1 MNKKHIYSL
10 AVMLCGLFSLPLCG
24 QELNESLTV
33 EGEYV
38 PVIRHQ
44 ERINTLPEKLNNKLQ
59 QSNLNV
65 ASKGVPTEIG
75 DDIYALP
82 VTGWRTTR
90 SVSDNKGYVDFGMG
104 SYLNIVGSAG
114 YRFLDEEKTKAG
126 AWLQHNSSLGY
137 VAKDFDWSGW
147 SGVEGLPDKSKKF
160 RTDTRVTLYGS
171 HDFGVGHLDAN
182 LSYRFG
188 RFNYYGVKETYIN
201 NFGNIPMQNLNDV
214 GMNIGWQGRKVEK
227 TGLNYNFDFSY
238 RHFGYHRNFNEDKIR
253 KTQKENHFSLGA
265 KLLMPWDNGSF
276 VGLDVLA
283 DMVLY
288 TSVEEFGL
296 IDTMNDYGKLT
307 FSPYYR
313 FAKNNLNVHA
323 GLMLDLTFNAKRK
336 YTSLFTDKY
345 ALVHIAPQVKLDWK
359 KDLFGL
365 WLHLLGGTELNT
377 LANNSQLD
385 YYQAPQMQGT
395 LPMYSPIDGRFGF
408 RFGKIAGF
416 AAELMFDYKVTKNV
430 LFGGLYMDP
439 NVLSDISFVN
449 KSDAAMNIN
458 GWRVG
463 LGLNYEFSNLLT
475 VNAQGYYSPQ
485 NAEKGYFNGYDRPRW
500 VIDTKAELRP
510 WSTLKVSLGYQY
522 RGVRNLYDYDI
533 VSAGVDHRPNYR
545 IYAHRLS
552 DIALLNLGASYAL
565 LDNRLTIWA
574 QANNL
579 LSSASSL
586 SPALPDEGFNFLIG
600 AGFNF

>member
-1 MNKKHIYSL
+1 MNKKHIYGLAIMLSGISSL
-10 AVMLCGLFSLPLCG
+10 SLYS

-44 ERINTLPEKLNNKLQ
+44 ERINTLPETLDNKLLQ
-59 QSNLNV
+59 TDLSM
-65 ASKGVPTEIG
+65 ASKGVPIETG
-75 DDIYALP
+75 NDIYALV

-90 SVSDNKGYVDFGMG
+90 TVSDNKGYVDFGIG
-104 SYLNIVGSAG
+104 SYFNIVGSAG
-114 YRFLDEEKTKAG
+114 YRILDGEKTKAG
-126 AWLQHNSSLGY
+126 VWVQHNSSSGFT
-137 VAKDFDWSGW
+137 AKKYDWQGW
-147 SGVEGLPDKSKKF
+147 IGAEDLPEKAKKN

-171 HDFGVGHLDAN
+171 HDLGVGRIDAN

-188 RFNYYGVKETYIN
+188 RFNYYGVKETYVN
-201 NFGNIPMQNLNDV
+201 NFGDIPMQNLNDV
-214 GMNIGWQGRKVEK
+214 TMNVGWQGSKVEK
-227 TGLNYNFDFSY
+227 TGLYYMLDLNY
-238 RHFGYHRNFNEDKIR
+238 RHFGYHRNFNEDR
-253 KTQKENHFSLGA
+253 TRNTQKENHFTLGA
-265 KLLMPWDNGSF
+265 KLQMPWDNGSSI
-276 VGLDVLA
+276 GMDVLA

-288 TSVEEFGL
+288 TSIEDLGFV
-296 IDTMNDYGKLT
+296 DTMDDYGKLE

-323 GLMLDLTFNAKRK
+323 GLVVDLTFNAKQE
-336 YTSLFTDKY
+336 YQSFTDKY
-345 ALVHIAPQVKLDWK
+345 SLIHIAPQVKFDWK

-385 YYQAPQMQGT
+385 YYQTPQMQGT

-416 AAELMFDYKVTKNV
+416 SAELMFDYKVLKNI

-439 NVLSDISFVN
+439 NPQSDISFVG
-449 KSDAAMNIN
+449 KSDVAMNVN

-463 LGLNYEFSNLLT
+463 VGFNYEYSNLVT
-475 VNAQGYYSPQ
+475 VKGVGCYSPQ

-500 VIDTKAELRP
+500 VIDANVEVRP

-522 RGVRNLYDYDI
+522 RGVRNLYDYNLKQVGI
-533 VSAGVDHRPNYR
+533 GHRPN
-545 IYAHRLS
+545 IEIFAHRLS
-552 DIALLNLGASYAL
+552 DMALLNLGASYAL

-579 LSSASSL
+579 LGSESSL
-586 SPALPDEGFNFLIG
+586 SPVLPDEGFNFLVG